1 MFRRAFVL
9 LAGTLALAA
18 CTTTVPETGAGGY
31 PPSILNPGTLAA
43 PLPRPQ
49 GTAAPS
55 GPVTAA
61 APAGRGVAILAPLTG
76 ANAERGQALVRAA
89 QLALDAAGSP
99 PLDVRDTAGTPE
111 GAAAAAA
118 AAIAAGDGMIIGPLT
133 TAETAAV
140 AGPAR
145 RAGVPVLAFTSDPA
159 QAQPG
164 VWPLGLT
171 PAQQVRRMV
180 GAVLTR
186 GKNRFAALLP
196 QTDFG
201 TAMGTALTQAAAAA
215 GVPAPDVRFYE
226 GGNEAISAAVRDL
239 SGYASRRG
247 PLDAEIKAA
256 RARHDA
262 EGRRIAADLSRQSV
276 SAASFDA
283 LLLADTGDRLA
294 WLSTFL
300 PYYDI
305 GPDSVRVLGPALW
318 AAPGTR
324 AGAEITGAWFAAPD
338 PAARA
343 AFTEAYS
350 AKFGTPAPGLAD
362 FAYDAASIARVLAPG
377 EGYSQAAL
385 CRPEGFAGS
394 DGLLGLQPDGTVR
407 RGLALFEIQRGGP
420 AMIEPAPDNMSAPG
434 V

>member
-18 CTTTVPETGAGGY
+18 CTTVPETGAGGY
-31 PPSILNPGTLAA
+31 RPPSILNPGTSAVPLAQ
-43 PLPRPQ
+43 PLP
-49 GTAAPS
+49 GTAAQA
-55 GPVTAA
+55 GPA
-61 APAGRGVAILAPLTG
+61 APAGRSVAILAPLTG
-76 ANAERGQALVRAA
+76 ANAERGLALVRAA
-89 QLALDAAGSP
+89 QLALEPAGSP
-99 PLDVRDTAGTPE
+99 PLDVRDTAGTPQ
-111 GAAAAAA
+111 GAAAAAE

-140 AGPAR
+140 APPAR
-145 RAGVPVLAFTSDPA
+145 HAGVPVLAFTSDPA

-164 VWPLGLT
+164 VWPFGLT

-196 QTDFG
+196 QTEFG
-201 TAMGTALTQAAAAA
+201 TIMGSALTQAATSA
-215 GVPAPDVRFYE
+215 GAPSPDVRFYE
-226 GGNEAISAAVRDL
+226 GSNQAISGAVRDI
-239 SGYASRRG
+239 SGYAARRG
-247 PLDAEIKAA
+247 PLDAQMKAA

-276 SAASFDA
+276 PAAPFDA
-283 LLLADTGDRLA
+283 LLLADTGDHLA
-294 WLSTFL
+294 WLSSFL

-318 AAPGTR
+318 AQPSTR
-324 AGAEITGAWFAAPD
+324 AGAELAGAWFAAPD

-350 AKFGTPAPGLAD
+350 AKYGTPAPGLAD
-362 FAYDAASIARVLAPG
+362 FAYDAASIARVLAEG
-377 EGYSQAAL
+377 EGYSRAAL
-385 CRPEGFAGS
+385 CRPEGFAGT

-407 RGLALFEIQRGGP
+407 RGLALFAIQRGGP
-420 AMIEPAPDNMSAPG
+420 VIIEPAPDNMSAPG